1 MSESIDPSK
10 SPSTIL
16 VQRIAQAVSEKRFT
30 RKKLAE
36 QAKIDAAQLSRF
48 LNAGGGI
55 SAPQLARLERALA
68 ELTTDPEPIPEEL
81 AIEMAR
87 KLRDNRLV
95 LFVGAGLSR
104 QCLPQPPRPT
114 GLPSWQDLV
123 EAVASRFESD
133 EVNAAEVTDA
143 AVFFDYVQSL
153 PDGEAKLKSSLREA
167 LNTRDLALSRPCPGR
182 RCGRPTMKNCWSKP
196 SALSPSMANRITS

>member
-1 MSESIDPSK
+1 MPESIDPSK

-55 SAPQLARLERALA
+55 SAPQLATLERALA

-81 AIEMAR
+81 AVEMAR
-87 KLRDNRLV
+87 NLRDNRLV

-104 QCLPQPPRPT
+104 QCLPVSPRTT
-114 GLPSWQDLV
+114 GLPSWHGLV
-123 EAVASRFESD
+123 EAVAAQFEPD
-133 EVNAAEVTDA
+133 EVIAAEANDA

-153 PDGEAKLKSSLREA
+153 DGGLAKLKSSQI
-167 LNTRDLALSRPCPGR
+167 GR
-182 RCGRPTMKNCWSKP
+182 
-196 SALSPSMANRITS
+196 AHV